1 MAKELAR
8 GDDASMQLIDML
20 IDQND
25 GEIDDR
31 TLYLVNK
38 VFNKRSAGARAPST
52 GTATAAPAAAAPSAA
67 PSAPTTGGTVTSQ
80 PAPGATITRLLLTTV
95 KPGDLITAGFMND
108 IIAALLA
115 LDNRL
120 ALLEKTATT
129 VPATG
134 SGTGTGTGTTTTPSD
149 PKVPAPVIKTA
160 EAITIANR
168 GVFVTVKGKGLSEGL
183 LETVL
188 LGSSPVNIEDTKKFE
203 YTDEGFAFRTTQP
216 VLTASRGVLKVVT
229 KGGRDTAEI
238 ARPKTPID

>member
-31 TLYLVNK
+31 TIYLANK
-38 VFNKRSAGARAPST
+38 IFQKRAAGARAP
-52 GTATAAPAAAAPSAA
+52 ATNAAPAAAAPAAAAPSAA
-67 PSAPTTGGTVTSQ
+67 PSAPTTGGTATSQ
-80 PAPGATITRLLLTTV
+80 PAPGATITRLLLSTV

-129 VPATG
+129 VPAT
-134 SGTGTGTGTTTTPSD
+134 TPGTGTGTTTTPSE
-149 PKVPAPVIKTA
+149 PRTPRPVIKTA
-160 EAITIANR
+160 EAVTLAGR
-168 GVFVTVKGKGLSEGL
+168 GVIVTVTGKGLSEGL
-183 LETVL
+183 LETVM
-188 LGSSPVNIEDTKKFE
+188 LGKTPIEIEDAKKFQFS
-203 YTDEGFAFRTTQP
+203 DGGFTFKTTQP
-216 VLTASRGVLKVVT
+216 IFTESRGELTVVT
-229 KGGRDTAEI
+229 TGGRDTAEI
-238 ARPKTPID
+238 GKAKKPIA